1 MSAPVFVLAALALG
15 AAPAV
20 VEAQTSTSASTL
32 AVAAAET
39 STAARARARTSTTSI
54 AEAAPS
60 PDVGDDDEPA
70 RLGLDGLVLPIVQF
84 NDDAGFIYGLHVPL
98 IDYGDGTARPY
109 RWAVE
114 LKLRHST
121 RNRHEHYLWA
131 DLPDVSGLRLT
142 LRGTYLRIAD
152 ANYFGVA
159 RTETLDAPRQ
169 KIYQYL
175 LDEPR
180 VQLVATRRFLG
191 SFVWGAGISFS
202 ATSTEYLASSLLAAE
217 RPVGVDGGRALLLL
231 GTVAYDNRDDE
242 LVPTRGA
249 YVELYAKGAVAG
261 LGSTFSL
268 GGAGLAVQGYT
279 SPLSRF
285 VLAGRVLAE
294 SLVGDVPFY
303 ELGRIGGSTNVFGL
317 GGVFTQRGFLESRFL
332 GRHKLLSNLEARYY
346 FPSFFRRRVTLGLA
360 AFFDGSVILDGVD
373 AETLFSRLR
382 PSGGGAL
389 LVKWKELVLF
399 RVDAGVSAE
408 GTLLYV
414 EGRHLF

>member
-1 MSAPVFVLAALALG
+1 MCAPLFIVALTIGATPADSAIAATVTTSVARAAAWTSSVAD
-15 AAPAV
+15 AAP
-20 VEAQTSTSASTL
+20 SS
-32 AVAAAET
+32 T
-39 STAARARARTSTTSI
+39 STASD
-54 AEAAPS
+54 
-60 PDVGDDDEPA
+60 DVGAGGDGEDDEPP

-84 NDDAGFIYGLHVPL
+84 NDDAGFIYGIHVPL

-131 DLPDVSGLRLT
+131 DLPDVAGLRLT

-159 RTETLDAPRQ
+159 RTELLAEPRQ
-169 KIYQYL
+169 RFYQYL

-180 VQLVATRRFLG
+180 IQLVASRRFLG
-191 SFVWGAGISFS
+191 EFLWGVGVSFS
-202 ATSTEYLASSLLAAE
+202 ATSTEYLESSLLAAE
-217 RPVGVDGGRALLLL
+217 RPLGADGGRALFLL
-231 GTVAYDNRDDE
+231 GTLAWDTRDDE
-242 LVPTRGA
+242 LVPTRGV
-249 YVELYAKGAVAG
+249 YVELYAKGAVEG
-261 LGSTFSL
+261 LGSSFGL

-279 SPLSRF
+279 SPLHRF

-294 SLVGDVPFY
+294 SLTGDVPFY

-332 GRHKLLSNLEARYY
+332 GRHKVLSNLEARQY

-360 AFFDGSVILDGVD
+360 AFFDASLVLDG
-373 AETLFSRLR
+373 AEAADLLPRIR